1 MTARGKPMQMEAGM
15 VKSTVKKIGQ
25 DLENMSRRNIGPA
38 LALDLLERR
47 ARSVE
52 ELVVIEVIREVIREV
67 RDDGRYADHAVSRV
81 RSA

>member
-1 MTARGKPMQMEAGM
+1 M
-15 VKSTVKKIGQ
+15 VKRTVKKIGQ
-25 DLENMSRRNIGPA
+25 ELENMSRRNIGPA

-52 ELVVIEVIREVIREV
+52 ELVVIEVIREVIHEV
-67 RDDGRYADHAVSRV
+67 RDGRMHADHSASRV